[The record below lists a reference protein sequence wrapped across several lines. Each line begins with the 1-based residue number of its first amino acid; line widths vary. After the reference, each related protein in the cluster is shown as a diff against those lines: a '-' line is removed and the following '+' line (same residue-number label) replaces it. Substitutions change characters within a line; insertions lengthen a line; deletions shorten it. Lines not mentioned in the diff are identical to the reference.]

1 MQEWNMMLNISQKE
15 EKIMILDVE
24 INSVEVVTMKELM
37 IKVLKLLMSL
47 MHSNIK
53 KQLLPNLNSLLMLKD
68 T

>member
-1 MQEWNMMLNISQKE
+1 MQEWNMILNISQKE

>member
-24 INSVEVVTMKELM
+24 INSVEVVTMKEVL

>member
-24 INSVEVVTMKELM
+24 INSVEVVRMKELM